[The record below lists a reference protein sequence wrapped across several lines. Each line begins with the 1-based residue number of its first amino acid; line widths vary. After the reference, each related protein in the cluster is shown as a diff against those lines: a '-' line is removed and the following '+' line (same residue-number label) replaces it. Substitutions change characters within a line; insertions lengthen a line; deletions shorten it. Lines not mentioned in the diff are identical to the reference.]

1 MKKILKKGISLFL
14 GIILLALYSLP
25 VNAAQTSADYKAALQ
40 SKYGIKITFV
50 TDYTESEKQ
59 SLLEQIDS
67 TFTQLGT
74 AFVKE
79 VVSCYT
85 KKGYTTT
92 IKLERLMWGNDSGS
106 FGVNKKNATL
116 KIMTYDRTDDSLE
129 ELGTYALAHEF
140 GHMLHYTFDIKKGS
154 SYVKNKWDACG
165 TGAYVSEYAEYSYR
179 EDIAETF
186 ACIASGDYSQAG
198 LLEAI
203 DNDSTGV
210 LKKKVDCMNS
220 LLGEFTNF
228 TTIQQM
234 YNFQGVGTSCTNT
247 RVSVNGKETDVY
259 LYNIKG
265 NNYFKLRDL
274 AMLLI
279 GTDKQFDVSWNAE
292 ERAIALTSGSA
303 YTVVGGEL
311 ANSTEYREKANPT
324 TAKIYLDATEIF
336 PTAYN
341 IKNNNYFKLR
351 DIAKALDF
359 KVDWKSYTLIIDT
372 SASYVDE

>member
-140 GHMLHYTFDIKKGS
+140 GHMLH
-154 SYVKNKWDACG
+154 
-165 TGAYVSEYAEYSYR
+165 
-179 EDIAETF
+179 
-186 ACIASGDYSQAG
+186 
-198 LLEAI
+198 
-203 DNDSTGV
+203 
-210 LKKKVDCMNS
+210 
-220 LLGEFTNF
+220 
-228 TTIQQM
+228 
-234 YNFQGVGTSCTNT
+234 
-247 RVSVNGKETDVY
+247 
-259 LYNIKG
+259 
-265 NNYFKLRDL
+265 
-274 AMLLI
+274 
-279 GTDKQFDVSWNAE
+279 
-292 ERAIALTSGSA
+292 
-303 YTVVGGEL
+303 
-311 ANSTEYREKANPT
+311 
-324 TAKIYLDATEIF
+324 
-336 PTAYN
+336 
-341 IKNNNYFKLR
+341 
-351 DIAKALDF
+351 
-359 KVDWKSYTLIIDT
+359 
-372 SASYVDE
+372 